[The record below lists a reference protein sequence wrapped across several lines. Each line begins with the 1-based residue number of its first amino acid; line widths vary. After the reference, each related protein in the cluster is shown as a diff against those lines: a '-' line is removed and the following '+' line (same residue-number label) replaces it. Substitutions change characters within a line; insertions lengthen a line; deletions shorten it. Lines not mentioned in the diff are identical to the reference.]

1 MTRPSFLI
9 ACQNVQKNNF
19 VNDVV
24 LYVEVICKLEVSEC
38 VYVIVKL
45 LLVWLLIVI
54 ICGFVDYYHFN
65 VIAYYN

>member
-45 LLVWLLIVI
+45 LMV
-54 ICGFVDYYHFN
+54 
-65 VIAYYN
+65 